1 MYRPPARIAAA
12 VAATACALLLGA
24 AAVPSSA
31 VPAAVSVAAPAAVPV
46 NYLRAVAGDSQH
58 VAPGQPVAQALTARA
73 LDSDFRP
80 VEGAV
85 ITFTTPGDNL
95 AFPGGATTATA
106 VTDADGRATA
116 PALTAGTV
124 QGAFLV
130 TAATADQE
138 ARVSFEIIVD

>member
-1 MYRPPARIAAA
+1 M
-12 VAATACALLLGA
+12 AATACALLLGA
-24 AAVPSSA
+24 AAAPSSA
-31 VPAAVSVAAPAAVPV
+31 TPAAVSVAAPAAVSVAAPAAVPV

-80 VEGAV
+80 VEGAT
-85 ITFTTPGDNL
+85 ITFTTPGDKL
-95 AFPGGATTATA
+95 TFPGGATTATA

-116 PALTAGTV
+116 PALTAGSA

-130 TAATADQE
+130 TAATEDQE